1 MTREEIG
8 RVALRAQM
16 VLLSARSFTAQE
28 IAEIQGASDVTVY
41 KWLDRF
47 DEGGPEGLYDQER
60 EGRPPKLDEDAE
72 AEIKEAE
79 IKEAEIKEAE
89 IKEAEIKEAEI
100 KEAEIKEAEIK
111 EAEIKRVIGE
121 PPTEEGYN
129 ASRWTAPRLARH
141 LEKELGVEV
150 HPETVRRALRRLQFS
165 WKRPRRKLPP
175 DPDYAEHMR
184 ALIDALVTADL
195 DTTILFEDETELR
208 RFPPLRVQKFL
219 HMWMPVGE
227 QWSVDVPAAND
238 KFCLYGAKF
247 CLYGAKF
254 CLYGAK
260 FCLYGAKFCLYG
272 ALDMATGRTI
282 TEAYPKGTSSCT
294 RAFVEHLLSEVEGQ
308 VLLIWDRARWHTSQA
323 VEELLGLHERI
334 ETVLLPKRSP
344 ETNPVED
351 LWRQLKKTVA
361 ANLERSLDALKKACR
376 RFFNE
381 LAPQEALKMT
391 GLA

>member
-1 MTREEIG
+1 MAEAAPPTMSSHRTVRSPSQDEHHELERMTREEIG

-16 VLLSARSFTAQE
+16 VLLSARGFTAQE

-47 DEGGPEGLYDQER
+47 DEGGPEGLYDRER
-60 EGRPPKLDEDAE
+60 EGRPPKLDEDAK
-72 AEIKEAE
+72 AEIE
-79 IKEAEIKEAE
+79 
-89 IKEAEIKEAEI
+89 
-100 KEAEIKEAEIK
+100 
-111 EAEIKRVIGE
+111 RVIEE

-129 ASRWTAPRLARH
+129 ATRWTAPRLARH

-175 DPDYAEHMR
+175 DPDYAEHVR
-184 ALIDALVTADL
+184 ALVEAVATAGAE
-195 DTTILFEDETELR
+195 TTVLFEDETELR
-208 RFPPLRVQKFL
+208 RFPPLRR
-219 HMWMPVGE
+219 MWMPTGE
-227 QWSVDVPAAND
+227 QWSVEVPESND
-238 KFCLYGAKF
+238 KFCLYGA
-247 CLYGAKF
+247 
-254 CLYGAK
+254 
-260 FCLYGAKFCLYG
+260 
-272 ALDMATGRTI
+272 LDIGTGETI
-282 TEAYPKGTSSCT
+282 TAAHPKGTSEYT
-294 RAFVEHLLSEVEGQ
+294 NEYTKAFLEQVLDETKGQ
-308 VLLIWDRARWHTSQA
+308 VLLVWDRARWHTSQA
-323 VEELLGLHERI
+323 VEKMLRLHERI

-376 RFFNE
+376 RFFDE

>member
-1 MTREEIG
+1 MSSHRTVRSPSQEERHELRRMTREEIG

-60 EGRPPKLDEDAE
+60 EGRPPKLDEDA
-72 AEIKEAE
+72 
-79 IKEAEIKEAE
+79 
-89 IKEAEIKEAEI
+89 EAEIKEAEI

-254 CLYGAK
+254 CLYGA
-260 FCLYGAKFCLYG
+260 
-272 ALDMATGRTI
+272 LDMATGRTI

>member
-1 MTREEIG
+1 MSSHRTVRSPSQDEHRELERMTREEIG

-16 VLLSARSFTAQE
+16 VLLSARGFSAQE
-28 IAEIQGASDVTVY
+28 IAGIQDVTDVTVY

-60 EGRPPKLDEDAE
+60 EGRPPKLDEE
-72 AEIKEAE
+72 AEE
-79 IKEAEIKEAE
+79 
-89 IKEAEIKEAEI
+89 
-100 KEAEIKEAEIK
+100 
-111 EAEIKRVIGE
+111 EIKRVIGE

-129 ASRWTAPRLARH
+129 VSRWTAPRLARH

-195 DTTILFEDETELR
+195 DTTILFEDETELK
-208 RFPPLRVQKFL
+208 RFPPLRR
-219 HMWMPVGE
+219 MWMPVGK
-227 QWSVDVPAAND
+227 QWSVDVPESND
-238 KFCLYGAKF
+238 KFCLYGA
-247 CLYGAKF
+247 
-254 CLYGAK
+254 
-260 FCLYGAKFCLYG
+260 
-272 ALDMATGRTI
+272 LDIGTGRTI
-282 TEAYPKGTSSCT
+282 TKAYPKGKSSCT

-308 VLLIWDRARWHTSQA
+308 VLLVWDRARWHTSQA
-323 VEELLGLHERI
+323 VEELLDLHERI

-376 RFFNE
+376 RFFDE